1 MEKDTTELHAFLL
14 SNSQLGK
21 EKVSEI
27 VSLFQ
32 QVTVPK
38 NSIYLNEGQISNA
51 YTFLTKGYMRA
62 FTYDTD
68 GNEVTTAFY
77 QNNQL
82 VFEVHSFFMR
92 TPSKECIQALT
103 DCTVFYIDFNQLNH
117 LFHSIPEFRE
127 FGRLVLVKCFVTL
140 KQRMLS
146 MINETAEQ
154 RYINLLTSN
163 PDIFQFASLKHIASF
178 LGITDTSLS
187 RIRKDLAN
195 KY

>member
-1 MEKDTTELHAFLL
+1 MERDTTELHSFLL
-14 SNSQLGK
+14 SNSQLGN

-27 VSLFQ
+27 VKLFQ
-32 QVTVPK
+32 QLSVPK
-38 NSIYLNEGQISNA
+38 NTIYLNEGQVSNA
-51 YTFLTKGYMRA
+51 YAFLTKGYMRA
-62 FTYDTD
+62 FTYDTE

-82 VFEVHSFFMR
+82 VFEVNSFFTR
-92 TPSKECIQALT
+92 TPSKECIQAIT
-103 DCTVFYIDFNQLNH
+103 DCTVFYIDFNQLNQ

-127 FGRLVLVKCFVTL
+127 FGRSVLVKCFVDL
-140 KQRMLS
+140 KQRTLA

-154 RYINLLTSN
+154 RYISLLANN
-163 PDIFQFASLKHIASF
+163 PNIFQFASLKHIASF

-195 KY
+195 KC